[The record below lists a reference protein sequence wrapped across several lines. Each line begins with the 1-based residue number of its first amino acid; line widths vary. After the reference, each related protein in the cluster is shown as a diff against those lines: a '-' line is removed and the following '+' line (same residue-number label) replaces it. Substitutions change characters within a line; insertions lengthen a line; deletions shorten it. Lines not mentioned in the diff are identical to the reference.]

1 MLDKNMIQSPPP
13 LPFKEKV
20 ILWKFS
26 KNIEAAVWISL
37 TVKPK
42 SDITNKFGKIKIPFR
57 TDRLMENK

>member
-1 MLDKNMIQSPPP
+1 MIQSPPP